1 MRQLT
6 LGLCL
11 LGALV
16 ARQSWAENA
25 GKWEY
30 GAALGLGT
38 YAGDVDK
45 SGMGPYGDLRAHH
58 WLSEKMALGLVVGGV
73 RLSANESDN
82 LRFKTPLLGLTGRL
96 KYLPLGERS
105 WTPYVTGGLE
115 WVTFNAEDLEGS
127 DDHAPQHDITVQ
139 SETTGMAVPLGL
151 GLSHRLNENW
161 LLTLEGLF
169 HLSSTDWI
177 DDLELNDDSDHWTTL
192 SAGLAWFPGEAKPVD
207 TDGDGIEDKLDRCPT
222 RPEDKDSFEDSD
234 GCPDPDNDKDGVLDA
249 DDKCPLKAEDKDGF
263 EDSDGCPDPD
273 NDKDGVLDVDD
284 KCPNQAEDKD
294 GFEDADGCPDPDNDK
309 DGVLD
314 EEDKCPDKP
323 EIVNGYKDQD
333 GCPDTKPEVQVEA
346 GKSIVLEGVNF
357 DSGKATLQA
366 GSEEPL
372 GKVLRTLQ
380 ENPEIT
386 LQIQGHTDNQGKAQL
401 NRELSQRRADTVKAW
416 LVEHGVEAARLEAKG
431 FGPDK
436 PLVDNGTA
444 DGRARN
450 RRIEFLRLN

>member
-38 YAGDVDK
+38 YTGDVDK

-161 LLTLEGLF
+161 LLTLEGIF

-222 RPEDKDSFEDSD
+222 RPEDKDSFEDS
-234 GCPDPDNDKDGVLDA
+234 
-249 DDKCPLKAEDKDGF
+249 
-263 EDSDGCPDPD
+263 
-273 NDKDGVLDVDD
+273 
-284 KCPNQAEDKD
+284 
-294 GFEDADGCPDPDNDK
+294 DGCPDPDNDK

-416 LVEHGVEAARLEAKG
+416 LVERGVEAARLEAKG